1 VGKKLIFVTI
11 LALTLLLVVTPV
23 LAGGD
28 KNRGDK
34 GQGGVEQH
42 QVNWDE
48 YGSQRLV
55 QNQEQVLNQSQEQ
68 PKVRVRER
76 LQVQW
81 QSNSLEHIW
90 Y

>member
-1 VGKKLIFVTI
+1 MTRKLAFVTI
-11 LALTLLLVVTPV
+11 LMLTILLVVTPV
-23 LAGGD
+23 MAGGD

-68 PKVRVRER
+68 PMVRVRAR
-76 LQVQW
+76 VQAQW
-81 QSNSLEHIW
+81 QKYGLEGLW